1 MTGGSGDRGAGKALG
16 YPSGDVAQL
25 VEHLLCKQGVGGS
38 SPLVST
44 EKPLVRTPGG
54 SMRSTAATL
63 RPRDISERSRTQPT
77 SPVDLSGCSFES
89 RLPKGERHAGS
100 LGQDQARHD
109 RDDSRLWMTPRS
121 WEHWKQRY
129 EARGYT
135 VHAPAWPGFEV
146 EVEALN
152 ADPSPMNDLKAE
164 TAIDSYEAF
173 IKGLGSDPIII
184 GHSLGG
190 AMVQVLLNRGLGSV
204 GIGLSA
210 ATVKGVRDLPFSTL
224 KAAAPALN
232 PFKRGEPVPMTEKE
246 FHYAFANTMSEEES
260 KPLWERYCVPAAT
273 GVLADIALA
282 NIHRNP
288 PTEVDFAKQGRTP
301 IAVHWPQ

>member
-1 MTGGSGDRGAGKALG
+1 MIHG
-16 YPSGDVAQL
+16 
-25 VEHLLCKQGVGGS
+25 
-38 SPLVST
+38 
-44 EKPLVRTPGG
+44 
-54 SMRSTAATL
+54 
-63 RPRDISERSRTQPT
+63 
-77 SPVDLSGCSFES
+77 
-89 RLPKGERHAGS
+89 
-100 LGQDQARHD
+100 
-109 RDDSRLWMTPRS
+109 LWMTPRS
-121 WEHWKQRY
+121 WEHWKERY

-164 TAIDSYEAF
+164 TVIDSYEAF
-173 IKGLGSDPIII
+173 IKDLDSDPIIV

-190 AMVQVLLNRGLGSV
+190 AMTQVLLNRGLGSV
-204 GIGLSA
+204 GVGLSA

-232 PFKRGEPVPMTEKE
+232 PFKRGKPVPMTEKE
-246 FHYAFANTMSEEES
+246 FHYAFANTMTEEES
-260 KPLWERYCVPAAT
+260 KPIWERYCVPAAT

-288 PTEVDFAKQGRTP
+288 PTEVDFAKQGRIPLLFIGLGEDHVVPPKATMHNERKYDDSVSITEYQEFEGRP
-301 IAVHWPQ
+301 HFPGAPGWEEVADFAIEWAERHAGLTVAEHATASDHPS